1 MDQIDEHEQG
11 ERVRAWL
18 KNNGSSLVMGV
29 ALGLGA
35 LGGWQWWQ
43 GQQENEKVVAAGE
56 FLAFSQALEAGET
69 NKAEAF
75 AQSLRESH
83 ADSPYPALVALNL
96 AARQLGEGKAE
107 DALATLDGVN
117 REGLEA
123 GLSELLALRA
133 ARVLVAMGRH
143 EDALARLAALG
154 EASHYPASAAE
165 LRGDAEMALGR
176 RDAARAA
183 YEQALA
189 QLDEAA
195 PTRSM
200 IEMKLTYAGS
210 PTAGEPEA

>member
-18 KNNGSSLVMGV
+18 KNNGASLVMGV

-43 GQQENEKVVAAGE
+43 GQQEQGKAVAAGE

-69 NKAEAF
+69 DKAEAF
-75 AQSLRESH
+75 AQSLRTAH
-83 ADSPYPALVALNL
+83 PDTPYPALVALNL
-96 AARQLGEGKAE
+96 AARQLGEGKGE
-107 DALATLDGVN
+107 DALATLDGVA
-117 REGLEA
+117 REGLDA
-123 GLSELLALRA
+123 GLAELLDLRA
-133 ARVLVAMGRH
+133 ARVLVALDRH
-143 EDALARLAALG
+143 EDALARLATLG
-154 EASHYPASAAE
+154 EASHYPANVAE
-165 LRGDAEMALGR
+165 LRGDAELALGR

-195 PTRSM
+195 PTRPM
-200 IEMKLTYAGS
+200 IEMKLTDAGG
-210 PTAGEPEA
+210 PTAVEPEA

>member
-56 FLAFSQALEAGET
+56 FLAFSQALEAGEA

-83 ADSPYPALVALNL
+83 AGTPYPALVALNL
-96 AARQLGEGKAE
+96 AARQVGEGKGE
-107 DALATLDGVN
+107 EALATLDGVD
-117 REGLEA
+117 REGLDA
-123 GLSELLALRA
+123 GLAELLTLRA
-133 ARVLVAMGRH
+133 ARVLLVLGRH
-143 EDALARLAALG
+143 EEALTRVAALG
-154 EASHYPASAAE
+154 DASHYPASAAE

-189 QLDEAA
+189 QLDQAA
-195 PTRSM
+195 PNRPM
-200 IEMKLTYAGS
+200 IEMKLTDAGG